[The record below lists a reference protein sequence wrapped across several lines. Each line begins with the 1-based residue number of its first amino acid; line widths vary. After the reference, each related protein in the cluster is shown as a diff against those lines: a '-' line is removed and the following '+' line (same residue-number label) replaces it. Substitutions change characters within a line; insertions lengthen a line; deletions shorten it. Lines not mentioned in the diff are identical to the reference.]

1 VIVLVGFMGAGKT
14 TVGRLLAGSL
24 GIGFADSDLVVE
36 ERAGRPI
43 REIFTSEGEASFRAL
58 EHQVIGELLDGPA
71 IVLALGGGAVEH
83 PATAARLRD
92 FDVVYLEVP
101 YEDALARVGGDEG
114 RPLLA
119 QPDLA
124 DRYRRRLP
132 SYAAVA
138 TRTVSTANRPPEAI
152 AQEIL
157 TRTSTSTP

>member
-1 VIVLVGFMGAGKT
+1 VGEGGAGRRA
-14 TVGRLLAGSL
+14 VAGVRWST
-24 GIGFADSDLVVE
+24 A
-36 ERAGRPI
+36 
-43 REIFTSEGEASFRAL
+43 EGS
-58 EHQVIGELLDGPA
+58 
-71 IVLALGGGAVEH
+71 GGGAVEH
-83 PATAARLRD
+83 PATAERLKD

-119 QPDLA
+119 QADLP

-138 TRTVSTANRPPEAI
+138 ARTVPTANRPPEAI

-157 TRTSTSTP
+157 ARTIHRG